1 MKIAIIGGDRRFDL
15 LAERLAARHDVLR
28 DPAAE
33 QLGDADAVVTQ
44 NPVRGGHTNMAEIL
58 ANAPA
63 DAHLILHG
71 SGRQGIPAD
80 RVCTDL
86 LEIEE
91 FVEQNAVLT
100 AEGAISA
107 AMQATQGALTGSVC
121 LIIGYGRI
129 GRALAGMLQGLGAQI
144 MVAARRPDVRLQ
156 AKADG
161 AEIFDT
167 GEGTLAGAVA
177 LADYVFST
185 PPALLLTE
193 KVLANVRQGVPVID
207 LASPPYGV
215 DADAAQRLGVNAWRE
230 SGVPGRYCPAAAAG
244 LMETA
249 IERLL
254 AGPVG

>member
-15 LAERLAARHDVLR
+15 LAEKLAARHDVLR

-33 QLGDADAVVTQ
+33 KLADVNVVVAQ
-44 NPVRGGHTNMAEIL
+44 NPVRGGKTDMAEIL
-58 ANAPA
+58 ANTPI
-63 DAHLILHG
+63 DVHLILHG
-71 SGRQGIPAD
+71 SGRRGIPAD
-80 RVCTDL
+80 RKCTDL
-86 LEIEE
+86 LEMEA

-107 AMQATQGALTGSVC
+107 AMQATQGSLTGSMC
-121 LIIGYGRI
+121 LIVGYGRI
-129 GRALAGMLQGLGAQI
+129 GRALARMLRGLGAQV
-144 MVAARRPDVRLQ
+144 MVAARKPDVRLQ

-167 GEGTLAGAVA
+167 REETLTGAVT

-193 KVLANVRQGVPVID
+193 KILENVRQGVPVID

-215 DADAAQRLGVNAWRE
+215 DMEAAQRLGVNARRE
-230 SGVPGRYCPAAAAG
+230 SGVPGRYCPEAAAG
-244 LMETA
+244 MMEAA
-249 IERLL
+249 IERVL